1 MIARLFP
8 VLIFV
13 ALGIL
18 LAFGL
23 RIADHKTEI
32 PSPLIGKP
40 ARSWIQPEPLG
51 VVFRRAQRA
60 LLHSH

>member
-1 MIARLFP
+1 MIGRLVP

-23 RIADHKTEI
+23 RIADHKT
-32 PSPLIGKP
+32 
-40 ARSWIQPEPLG
+40 
-51 VVFRRAQRA
+51 
-60 LLHSH
+60 